1 MALLRL
7 AGRQFALE
15 AGLRR
20 SHTLSRW
27 GILAAA
33 LLAGAG
39 AFAVTRGRWTSPG
52 QTGRASATAQG
63 WAQLPVALQPLA
75 SANAGAS
82 DRAYAVRTGAGALSA
97 SNPAQGLKESFSSSG
112 VQVSGEGS
120 HLGLELGAIGLGSV
134 LTAVGPAQPHA
145 SANRV
150 SYQRPL
156 VDEWYAN
163 GPLGLEQGF
172 TVPRSPASAATGPL
186 TLALNVSGDV
196 HPQLS
201 RDGLSLVL
209 NRAGGPALRYA
220 GLSATDATGRPLHA
234 WLSLQPGRIVIHAQ
248 TAGARYPI
256 HVDPFV
262 NFAPLGAG
270 GETAHGS
277 FGGSAAISADGNT
290 AILGGLNDSESKG
303 AVWVYTR
310 TGRSW
315 AQQGSKLAGTG
326 ATAGSTFGA
335 SVALSADGNTA
346 LVGGWGDN
354 KDTGAAW
361 VFTRSGGKWTQ
372 QGEKLTGSGESGEGL
387 FGLSVALSSDGNTAL
402 IGGPADH
409 KELGAAWTFTRSG
422 EAWSEQ
428 GKKLT
433 GTGAKGEAH
442 FGVRV
447 ALSGDGNEALIGGPG
462 NNTLVGSA
470 WVFARALGNWAQQGG
485 PLSGSGEAG
494 EGGFGASVALSSD
507 GATALVGGGADNG
520 DVGAAWVFTKGEGKW
535 AQQGS
540 KLTGGGEIGGAVFG
554 DSVALSADGDKALIG
569 GSLDESAEGAA
580 WAFARAEGQW
590 SEVAKMTDEF
600 ETEEGEFGEAVAL
613 SGNGSIA
620 LISGG
625 HGNFLEGE
633 ARTFFDLE
641 PPTVTTEEPAEV
653 TTSAAILKGTVNP
666 HYEEVTE
673 CVLEYGTTTAY
684 GSSVPCSPAKPG
696 GENGEP
702 VPVSAS
708 VEGLTP
714 NTTYHFRVTAGQFQG
729 TSHSADRT
737 FSTLQVIATG
747 ESKAP
752 AEPAEAVSGGLSV
765 KATGGTGEVSIG
777 RYGASIGGPALA
789 RAKGAYFQVFK
800 HEEST
805 FTEIEYKDCELGGA
819 KTIWWYDAAAGW
831 KPIREPTAVYSEA
844 EKCVKVTA
852 TEATTPSIAQL
863 SDPRHVGGPA
873 AGEQF
878 GKCVAFK
885 HGLYSDGGCT
895 TEDLKNGLPKGKFE
909 FITLPSRCYPLK
921 HGRYADTACTGL
933 DEKKGVPKG
942 KYEAPAYGAT
952 STGGTA
958 VLSAQSSPAIE
969 CKASTATSELL
980 APNLYEQAMTFSEC
994 LREGVKCSSPNAA
1007 AGTIVSEPLESYT
1020 YEEGSGAYASVLA
1033 GRQGAM
1039 MRFSCSSAGFVLSG
1053 VAAGS
1058 FKATFNTTIS
1068 STEAVFGEGVGFQE
1082 LELEETKT
1090 ATRHAATLTTKVI
1103 AKPNQPTEIRL
1114 KGG

>member
-1 MALLRL
+1 MTLLRL
-7 AGRQFALE
+7 AGRQFAFD
-15 AGLRR
+15 AGSRR

-39 AFAVTRGRWTSPG
+39 AIAATRGQWSSPS
-52 QTGRASATAQG
+52 QAGRASATAQG
-63 WAQLPVALQPLA
+63 WAHLPVSLQPLA
-75 SANAGAS
+75 SENAGAG
-82 DRAYAVRTGAGALSA
+82 DHAYAIDSGTGALSA

-120 HLGLELGAIGLGSV
+120 HVGLELGAIGLGSA
-134 LTAVGPAQPHA
+134 LTPVGPAQPHA

-156 VDEWYAN
+156 VGEWYAN

-172 TVPRSPASAATGPL
+172 TVPRSPLPRATGAL
-186 TLALNVSGDV
+186 TLALKVSGNV
-196 HPQLS
+196 APQLS

-209 NRAGGPALRYA
+209 SRGGSPALRYA
-220 GLSATDATGRPLHA
+220 GLFVTDATGRPLHA
-234 WLSLQPGRIVIHAQ
+234 WLSLQPGQILIHAQ
-248 TAGARYPI
+248 TANARYPI
-256 HVDPFV
+256 HIDPWV

-290 AILGGLNDSESKG
+290 AIVGGLNDSESKG

-315 AQQGSKLAGTG
+315 AQQGSKLTGTG
-326 ATAGSTFGA
+326 SAAGSTFGA
-335 SVALSADGNTA
+335 SVALSGDGNTA
-346 LVGGWGDN
+346 LVGGWGDSKN
-354 KDTGAAW
+354 TGAAW

-372 QGEKLTGSGESGEGL
+372 QGEKLTGAGESGEGL
-387 FGLSVALSSDGNTAL
+387 FGFHVALSADGNTAL
-402 IGGPADH
+402 IGGPNDH
-409 KELGAAWTFTRSG
+409 KGTGAAWVFTRSG
-422 EAWSEQ
+422 GSWTEQ

-433 GTGAKGEAH
+433 GAGSVGEAA
-442 FGVRV
+442 FGDDV
-447 ALSGDGNEALIGGPG
+447 ALSGDGNTALIGGPR
-462 NNTLVGSA
+462 NNG
-470 WVFARALGNWAQQGG
+470 Q
-485 PLSGSGEAG
+485 
-494 EGGFGASVALSSD
+494 
-507 GATALVGGGADNG
+507 
-520 DVGAAWVFTKGEGKW
+520 VGAAWVFTRSQEKWSQAGEKLTGAGETGEGGFGAGVALSGDGSTALVGGGSDNGSVGAAW
-535 AQQGS
+535 VFTQSEGSWSQQGS
-540 KLTGGGEIGGAVFG
+540 KLTAGTEIGDAAFG
-554 DSVALSADGDKALIG
+554 DSVSLSSDGDKALIG
-569 GSLDESAEGAA
+569 GFLDESAEGAA
-580 WAFARAEGQW
+580 WAFVRAEGQW
-590 SEVAKMTDEF
+590 SEVAKLTDEF

-620 LISGG
+620 LIAGG
-625 HGNFLEGE
+625 HGNFQEGE

-641 PPTVTTEEPAEV
+641 PPTVTTEAPAEI

-666 HYEEVTE
+666 DYEEATE
-673 CVLEYGTTTAY
+673 CELEYGTTTAY
-684 GSSVPCSPAKPG
+684 GSSLPCSPATPG

-708 VEGLTP
+708 IEGLTS
-714 NTTYHFRVTAGQFQG
+714 NTTYHFRLTAGSFQG

-747 ESKAP
+747 KSKAP
-752 AEPAEAVSGGLSV
+752 AEPAEAATGGLSV

-777 RYGASIGGPALA
+777 RYGAAIGGPPLA
-789 RAKGAYFQVFK
+789 RAKGAYFQVYK
-800 HEEST
+800 HEESS
-805 FTEIEYKDCELGGA
+805 FTKIEYKDCELGGA
-819 KTIWWYDAAAGW
+819 KTIWWDNAKAGW
-831 KPIREPTAVYSEA
+831 EPIREPTAAYSEA
-844 EKCVKVTA
+844 EKCVTVTA
-852 TEATTPSIAQL
+852 TEATTPDIAQL
-863 SDPRHVGGPA
+863 ADPRHVGGPS

-885 HGLYSDGGCT
+885 HGLYSDSGCL
-895 TEDLKNGLPKGKFE
+895 TEDTKNGLPKGKFE
-909 FITLPSRCYPLK
+909 FVTLPSRCYALK

-933 DEKKGVPKG
+933 DEKKGAPKG
-942 KYEAPAYGAT
+942 KYEAASYGAT
-952 STGGTA
+952 STGGAA
-958 VLSAQSSPAIE
+958 VLSVQGSPSIE

-980 APNLYEQAMTFSEC
+980 APNLYEQTMTFSEC
-994 LREGVKCSSPNAA
+994 LREGVKCSSPGAA
-1007 AGTIVSEPLESYT
+1007 AGTIASEALESYT
-1020 YEEGSGAYASVLA
+1020 YEEGTGAYASGLA

-1053 VAAGS
+1053 LAAGS
-1058 FKATFNTTIS
+1058 FKATFNATVT

-1103 AKPNQPTEIRL
+1103 AKPNQPMEIRA
-1114 KGG
+1114 KS

>member
-7 AGRQFALE
+7 AGRQFAFD
-15 AGLRR
+15 AGLLR
-20 SHTLSRW
+20 SRTLPRW
-27 GILAAA
+27 GMLAAV

-39 AFAVTRGRWTSPG
+39 AFAATRGRWNPPA
-52 QTGRASATAQG
+52 QAGRASAVAQG
-63 WAQLPVALQPLA
+63 WARLPVALQPLA
-75 SANAGAS
+75 SGNAGAG
-82 DRAYAVRTGAGALSA
+82 DHAYAIHPGAEALSA
-97 SNPAQGLKESFSSSG
+97 SNPAQGLSESFSPSG
-112 VQVSGEGS
+112 PLVSDEGA
-120 HLGLELGAIGLGSV
+120 HLGLELGAIGIGSS
-134 LTAVGPAQPHA
+134 LSEVGPASPHA
-145 SANRV
+145 RANRV
-150 SYQRPL
+150 SYQHPL

-172 TVPRSPASAATGPL
+172 TVPRSPFPSARGAL
-186 TLALNVSGDV
+186 TLDLKVSGNV

-201 RDGLSLVL
+201 RDGLSLIL
-209 NRAGGPALRYA
+209 SRAGGPSLRYA
-220 GLSATDATGRPLHA
+220 GLFATDARGRPLDA
-234 WLSLQPGRIVIHAQ
+234 WLSLQPGRILIHTQ

-256 HVDPFV
+256 HIDPFV

-277 FGGSAAISADGNT
+277 FGGSAAISGDGNT
-290 AILGGLNDSESKG
+290 AIVGGLNDSESKG
-303 AVWVYTR
+303 AAWVYTR

-315 AQQGSKLAGTG
+315 AQQGTKLTGTG
-326 ATAGSTFGA
+326 SAAGSTFG
-335 SVALSADGNTA
+335 SSLALSEDGNTA
-346 LVGGWGDN
+346 LVGGWGDS

-372 QGEKLTGSGESGEGL
+372 QGEKLTGAGESGEGL
-387 FGLSVALSSDGNTAL
+387 FGYHVALSADGNTAL
-402 IGGPADH
+402 IGGPNDH
-409 KELGAAWTFTRSG
+409 KGTGAAWVFTRSG
-422 EAWSEQ
+422 SSWTEQ

-433 GTGAKGEAH
+433 GAGTVGEAF
-442 FGVRV
+442 FGDDV
-447 ALSGDGNEALIGGPG
+447 ALSGDGNTALIGGPL
-462 NNTLVGSA
+462 NNGQVGAA
-470 WVFARALGNWAQQGG
+470 WVFTRSQEKWAQA
-485 PLSGSGEAG
+485 GEKLTGAGETG
-494 EGGFGASVALSSD
+494 EGGFGASVALSGD
-507 GATALVGGGADNG
+507 GSTALVGGGADNG
-520 DVGAAWVFTKGEGKW
+520 SVGAVWVFTQSEGKW
-535 AQQGS
+535 SQQGS
-540 KLTGGGEIGGAVFG
+540 KLTAASEIGNAAFG
-554 DSVALSADGDKALIG
+554 DSVSLSSDGDKALIG
-569 GSLDESAEGAA
+569 GYLDESAEGAA

-600 ETEEGEFGEAVAL
+600 ETEEGQFGAAVAL
-613 SGNGSIA
+613 SGNGSLA

-625 HGNFLEGE
+625 NGNFQEGE

-641 PPTVTTEEPAEV
+641 PPTVTTEAPAEV

-673 CVLEYGTTTAY
+673 CELEYGTTTGY

-708 VEGLTP
+708 IEGLTP
-714 NTTYHFRVTAGQFQG
+714 NTTYHFRVTAAQFQG

-747 ESKAP
+747 KSKAP
-752 AEPAEAVSGGLSV
+752 AEPAEAVTGGLSV

-800 HEEST
+800 HEESS
-805 FTEIEYKDCELGGA
+805 FTKIEYKDCELGGA
-819 KTIWWYDAAAGW
+819 KTIWWDNAKAGW
-831 KPIREPTAVYSEA
+831 EPIREPTAVYSEA
-844 EKCVKVTA
+844 EKCVTVTA
-852 TEATTPSIAQL
+852 TEATTPSVAQL
-863 SDPRHVGGPA
+863 SDPRHVGGPS

-885 HGLYSDGGCT
+885 HGLYSDGGCL
-895 TEDLKNGLPKGKFE
+895 TEDTKNGQPKGKFE
-909 FITLPSRCYPLK
+909 FVTLPSRCYPLK

-933 DEKKGVPKG
+933 DEKKGAPKG
-942 KYEAPAYGAT
+942 KYEAASYGAT
-952 STGGTA
+952 GAAG
-958 VLSAQSSPAIE
+958 SAILGVQGSPSIE
-969 CKASTATSELL
+969 CKAGTATSELL
-980 APNLYEQAMTFSEC
+980 APNLYEQTMTFSEC

-1020 YEEGSGAYASVLA
+1020 YEEGSGAYASGLA

-1053 VAAGS
+1053 LAAGS
-1058 FKATFNTTIS
+1058 FKATFNTTIT

-1090 ATRHAATLTTKVI
+1090 ATRHAATLTTKLVT
-1103 AKPNQPTEIRL
+1103 KPNQPTEIRA
-1114 KGG
+1114 KT